1 MGKHGGARPGAGR
14 KSKAEEQSLIERL
27 SPLSDEAYKALKNA
41 VKKQQP
47 WAVKLYFEYMYGKP
61 RQSTDITTNG
71 DNITI
76 PTINFTKSAN

>member
-1 MGKHGGARPGAGR
+1 MAGHGGARQGAGR

-71 DNITI
+71 DSITM
-76 PTINFTKSAN
+76 PTINFTKGEN